1 MNATRLLL
9 VALAALALIPAAAV
23 AWPDTATS
31 AADEVESG
39 ITVAAT
45 GSARLVPDRAHFTFG
60 VSTNGGSA
68 QAALTANS
76 ARMREL
82 VGALKAA
89 GVPEADIR
97 TEHVSVSPRM
107 SPSGERTDGFAAENS
122 ASVEVAAERAG
133 ELVDLAVGN
142 GATNV
147 YGPSF
152 ERSDRDTQ
160 YNKALA
166 KAVEQARVKAEAVAE
181 AANVA
186 LGDVTRVV
194 EGGEPG
200 GIVYETAARANA
212 APDTP
217 VEPGTEEIT
226 ALVTATFS
234 VG

>member
-1 MNATRLLL
+1 MNPTRLSL
-9 VALAALALIPAAAV
+9 VAVAALVLIPAAAV
-23 AWPDTATS
+23 AWPDAATS

-39 ITVAAT
+39 ITVTAS

-68 QAALTANS
+68 EAASAANS
-76 ARMREL
+76 AKMRAL
-82 VGALKAA
+82 VRALKAA
-89 GVPEADIR
+89 RVPEEDIQ
-97 TEHVSVSPRM
+97 TEHLSVSARV
-107 SPSGERTDGFAAENS
+107 SPSGERADGFTAENS
-122 ASVEVAAERAG
+122 VSVELAADRAAEI
-133 ELVDLAVGN
+133 VDLVVGN
-142 GATNV
+142 GATSV

-152 ERSDRDTQ
+152 DRSDRDAQ
-160 YNKALA
+160 YNNALA

-200 GIVYETAARANA
+200 GIVYETAARASA
-212 APDTP
+212 APDAP

-226 ALVTATFS
+226 ASITVTFS